1 MNYELKRLI
10 EGFEEEKDE
19 ELQEHDDS
27 WEQIYGAKQ
36 NNLILQALLVGTT
49 IMLDKLCGIVQV
61 GTIRGL
67 IPQDFSGTI
76 DAHAFKALVGSPVA
90 FKIVTYDRDGETF
103 VASRQAA
110 IEHMA
115 NVTWSQ
121 LEEGRNIRAVV
132 RSVERKMLKV
142 DIGGIEVEIPAQ
154 EYGHGWVD
162 NLEEVVRRGD
172 HIRVK
177 VIALDKEAKTVTVSK
192 KALDADPWPGC
203 TKHFARGGDY
213 VGKVTG
219 IVDYG
224 VFVNLAPGVD
234 ALTRHPKFER
244 EKVRRG
250 DKVLIRLLNVDVA
263 KKQIYGTIAKKL

>member
-1 MNYELKRLI
+1 MSYELKRLI

-49 IMLDKLCGIVQV
+49 VMLDKLCGIVQIGSV
-61 GTIRGL
+61 RGL
-67 IPQDFSGTI
+67 IPQDFSGTK
-76 DAHAFKALVGSPVA
+76 DAHEFKALVGSAVA
-90 FKIVTYDRDGETF
+90 FKVVAYDRDGETF
-103 VASRQAA
+103 LASRQAA
-110 IEHMA
+110 LEHMA

-132 RSVERKMLKV
+132 RSVERKMVKA
-142 DIGGIEVEIPAQ
+142 DIGGIEVEIPVQ
-154 EYGHGWVD
+154 EYSHGWID
-162 NLEEVVRRGD
+162 DLEELVQRGD

-177 VIALDKEAKTVTVSK
+177 VVALDKEAKVVQVSK
-192 KALDADPWPGC
+192 KALEPDPWPGC
-203 TKHFARGGDY
+203 TKHFARGGVY

-244 EKVRRG
+244 DKVKRGEKVL
-250 DKVLIRLLNVDVA
+250 VRLLSVDVA
-263 KKQIYGTIAKKL
+263 KKQIYGTINKKL

>member
-27 WEQIYGAKQ
+27 WEQIYGARQ

-61 GTIRGL
+61 GTVRGL

-90 FKIVTYDRDGETF
+90 FKIITYDRDGETF

-177 VIALDKEAKTVTVSK
+177 VIELDKEAKTVTVSK
-192 KALDADPWPGC
+192 KALDSDPWPGC

-234 ALTRHPKFER
+234 ALARHPKFER
-244 EKVRRG
+244 
-250 DKVLIRLLNVDVA
+250 DKVKRGERVLVRLLNVDVA
-263 KKQIYGTIAKKL
+263 KKQIYGSISKKL

>member
-49 IMLDKLCGIVQV
+49 VMLDKLCGIVQV
-61 GTIRGL
+61 GSVRGL
-67 IPQDFSGTI
+67 IPQEFSGTT
-76 DAHAFKALVGSPVA
+76 DAHAFKALVGSPIA
-90 FKIVTYDRDGETF
+90 FKIVNYDREGETF

-110 IEHMA
+110 KEHMA
-115 NVTWSQ
+115 NVTWNQ
-121 LEEGRNIRAVV
+121 LEEGRSIRAVV
-132 RSVERKMLKV
+132 RSVERKMIKA

-162 NLEEVVRRGD
+162 NLEEIVRNGD

-177 VIALDKEAKTVTVSK
+177 VVTLDKETKTVQVSK
-192 KALDADPWPGC
+192 KVLEPDPWPAC
-203 TKHFARGGDY
+203 TKHFARGGTY

-224 VFVNLAPGVD
+224 VFINLAPGVD

-244 EKVRRG
+244 NKVRRG
-250 DKVLIRLLNVDVA
+250 DKVLVRLLNVDVN
-263 KKQIYGTIAKKL
+263 KKQIYGNISKKL